1 MSQKVNLEVKGVIE
15 NMSWFTGDDG
25 KRYDIFG
32 DGGGEDLA
40 ERLGAPLLGQVPL
53 VRELRSGG
61 DTGRPIVLTEPD
73 RAAPAAFAATPE
85 QLAVK
90 LAPTRRA
97 HPAPTTPGRPAPPR
111 PPRAE

>member
-1 MSQKVNLEVKGVIE
+1 MHLCPTRRASDRGGIE
-15 NMSWFTGDDG
+15 KMSWFTGDDG

-61 DTGRPIVLTEPD
+61 DNGRPIVLTEPD
-73 RAAPAAFAATPE
+73 GEAAAAFAAIAE
-85 QLAVK
+85 QIDVK

-97 HPAPTTPGRPAPPR
+97 PP
-111 PPRAE
+111 ELKIL